1 MSGSTDDRSVG
12 VDGPLL
18 ITSVDA
24 AGRERSRLIP
34 RARVDSVLR
43 TGVHA
48 SISSVALFTPTDDP
62 VDAIGRDAV
71 IGDLLLAPDAER
83 IARLGERGPAWTP
96 ADVRE
101 IDGTPFAGCG
111 RHAVRRQQTRLAE
124 RGLSARIGFE
134 IEFTLDGGEA
144 VDPSPAHTGP
154 AYGQHPILQNEAF
167 ATELLT
173 EFDAAGVPALQLH
186 AEHGHGQFEVAL
198 DARDPLDACD
208 DDVLARLVIDRVA
221 LRHGL
226 RADFSPIPRV
236 GAASNGMHIH
246 LSLARDGVPLFSP
259 DSDDAPGSAGKAAI
273 AGILAELPA
282 LTALLAGSVP
292 SYERLRPGRWSG
304 ATVCWGPGNRE
315 AAVRYVAST
324 AGGSARGANIE
335 IKPGDASANPYYAV
349 AALLAAA
356 ENGIARGAVPPAPVL
371 VSPTR
376 LSEGERAAV
385 GIRPLPSSLTEA
397 LAELDRSVVLRAALG
412 DALIDLYLAV
422 RTPHG

>member
-1 MSGSTDDRSVG
+1 MSASTDDRPVG
-12 VDGPLL
+12 IDGPLL

-34 RARVDSVLR
+34 RARVDSAVR
-43 TGVHA
+43 AGVHA

-62 VDAIGRDAV
+62 IDALDRDAV

-83 IARLGERGPAWTP
+83 IARLGDRGPIWAP

-101 IDGTPFAGCG
+101 IDGAPFAGCG
-111 RHAVRRQQTRLAE
+111 RHAVRRQRMRLAE

-134 IEFTLDGGEA
+134 IEFTLDRGEA
-144 VDPSPAHTGP
+144 ADAAPAHSGP
-154 AYGQHPILQNEAF
+154 AYGQRPILQNEVF
-167 ATELLT
+167 ATELLA
-173 EFDAAGVPALQLH
+173 EFDTAGVPALQLH

-259 DSDDAPGSAGKAAI
+259 EPDGAPGPDGKAAI
-273 AGILAELPA
+273 AGVLAELPA

-292 SYERLRPGRWSG
+292 SYERLQPGRWSG
-304 ATVCWGPGNRE
+304 ATACWGPGNRE
-315 AAVRYVAST
+315 AAVRYVGSA
-324 AGGSARGANIE
+324 AGGSRRDANIE

-356 ENGIARGAVPPAPVL
+356 ENGVARGAVPPAPVL
-371 VSPTR
+371 ISPTR
-376 LSEGERAAV
+376 LSEGERATA
-385 GIRPLPSSLTEA
+385 GIQPLPSSLTDA
-397 LAELDRSVVLRAALG
+397 LAELDRSTVLRAALG
-412 DALIDLYLAV
+412 DALVDLYLAV
-422 RTPHG
+422 RAPRE